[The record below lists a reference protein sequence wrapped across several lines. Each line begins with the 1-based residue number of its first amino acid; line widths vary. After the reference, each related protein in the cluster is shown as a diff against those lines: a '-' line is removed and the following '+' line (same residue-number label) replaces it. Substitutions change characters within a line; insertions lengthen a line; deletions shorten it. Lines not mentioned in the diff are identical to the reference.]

1 MSVSWKDGRGIYLRR
16 QAWRLEMEK
25 QIAVQTEKKP
35 QIILYGIDYFPK
47 IHIHREHLFDL
58 HLHRKNRNPR

>member
-35 QIILYGIDYFPK
+35 QIILYDIDYFPK
-47 IHIHREHLFDL
+47 IHIH
-58 HLHRKNRNPR
+58 